1 MPFILH
7 SFPNRFGY
15 CRLLLKRKG
24 MRYFI
29 TNILGGSTP
38 RENMKNVNQTIQLS
52 TKGGR
57 IDARN
62 ARQLLKNDVN
72 VGQR

>member
-1 MPFILH
+1 
-7 SFPNRFGY
+7 
-15 CRLLLKRKG
+15 

-57 IDARN
+57 IDTRN

-72 VGQR
+72 VGQRSKKL